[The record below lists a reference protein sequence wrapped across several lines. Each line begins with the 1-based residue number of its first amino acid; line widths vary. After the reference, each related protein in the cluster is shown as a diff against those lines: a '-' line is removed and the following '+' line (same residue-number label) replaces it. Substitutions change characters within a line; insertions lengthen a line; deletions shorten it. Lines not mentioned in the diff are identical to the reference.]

1 MYGRLEAA
9 PLGEP
14 LVQAFA
20 SEHHAVSGEVWV
32 SPSTWDLIKPY
43 FLQEKVMPDKFVL
56 LKNKMLTKHQLP
68 TNKLK
73 RINLGLLQQQHQQHK
88 LRQNK
93 RRQFGRQLSTAS
105 IVKNAAANVVRS
117 FVPGAVL
124 PILQLGVNVINPT
137 ACVELEGWGGNEL
150 REVTIMFV
158 NLGLKEHDLLAAS
171 AYNDAVLHV
180 HNVLRSVQKTIYHYE
195 GSINKFL
202 MDDKGS
208 TLIAVFGLL
217 PLVHEDDATRAI
229 LASLL
234 LCKELGKFRL
244 NPSIGITTG
253 TAFCGIAGSPNRKE
267 YTVLGDVVNL
277 AARLMQNVMSKA
289 NGGILCSDT

>member
-1 MYGRLEAA
+1 
-9 PLGEP
+9 
-14 LVQAFA
+14 
-20 SEHHAVSGEVWV
+20 
-32 SPSTWDLIKPY
+32 
-43 FLQEKVMPDKFVL
+43 
-56 LKNKMLTKHQLP
+56 
-68 TNKLK
+68 
-73 RINLGLLQQQHQQHK
+73 
-88 LRQNK
+88 
-93 RRQFGRQLSTAS
+93 
-105 IVKNAAANVVRS
+105 
-117 FVPGAVL
+117 
-124 PILQLGVNVINPT
+124 
-137 ACVELEGWGGNEL
+137 
-150 REVTIMFV
+150 MFV

-234 LCKELGKFRL
+234 LCKELGKFRIQ
-244 NPSIGITTG
+244 PSIGITTG

-267 YTVLGDVVNL
+267 YTVLGDVVNS
-277 AARLMQNVMSKA
+277 NP
-289 NGGILCSDT
+289 